1 MLSQDII
8 PESHVNASD
17 ERFMLAFG
25 ANLLHSD
32 GGKSTDAWWVRWLKV
47 VHLKSLTYDLPG
59 GARETD

>member
-1 MLSQDII
+1 
-8 PESHVNASD
+8 
-17 ERFMLAFG
+17 MLAFG